1 MPRIDPG
8 IPHQMVLSEALA
20 NAVGRRRVKAAVFAT
35 FEFEP
40 EFFELNVLPCLFPDV
55 AWSHMPNVKRV
66 QIGKCLTGIE
76 HLAVIYDRRGLKPA
90 NGSAHLD
97 YERIAVTPSR
107 GVFHAKT
114 IFLLLESQP
123 EEQTEL
129 DGAKESLVL
138 VTTSANLTRNGWHE
152 NVEIAQVLE
161 IASGESSAVRAD
173 LLGQHGLL
181 ALWERLVP
189 GRADGT
195 SEPAMQAIRQF
206 LKRRVKEPAHL
217 KYQGLLRPRLYGG
230 QKPFHQF
237 LREEG
242 RIQREQ
248 FRLEIVSP
256 FFENTAEASTL
267 ATLLEQIR
275 PVETRIYLP
284 RDDDGAARCSA
295 DYFQAVERLKK
306 EYSIVWACLPEELT
320 RWSCKGDR
328 ARHRNVHAKV
338 YRLFEAGR
346 ARDDW
351 HDIQIIG
358 SVNLTRAA
366 HAGNRL
372 GNFESAILADLP
384 CNRRPEWWLNPLES
398 PPASFRPQSSEDQVT
413 SLAWHALILRFDWQE
428 ERLEYYWR
436 TKGNG
441 PARASVLANGVTLF
455 EFKGIVFNEWRQLG
469 DGADRAI
476 QDRLTTS
483 SLVEF
488 LVDDDP
494 PQPLLI
500 QEVNMAM
507 KPSLLEQLT
516 AAEILEYWSLLTPDQ
531 RNEFL
536 EAKLTELIE
545 RAEQGTKDRLPEAI
559 ESFFDRFAGV
569 FHAFSCLEEHVLDAL
584 QRDARKEIQYR
595 LLGADCDSLP
605 TLALRVQNAED
616 PVIAYVTLLR
626 AKEVFRSLRKQVA
639 ATGIKSDFLEQNR
652 QLCNALER
660 QWTAACNE
668 VKGRIN
674 LDHGTD
680 PAAFFQW
687 YEQHFGKSQDAD
699 KK

>member
-1 MPRIDPG
+1 
-8 IPHQMVLSEALA
+8 MVLSEAVA
-20 NAVGRRRVKAAVFAT
+20 SAVGRRRVKAAVFAT

-55 AWSHMPNVKRV
+55 AWSHMPNVKRL

-76 HLAVIYDRRGLKPA
+76 HVAVIYDHRGLKPA

-107 GVFHAKT
+107 GVFHAKN

-123 EEQTEL
+123 EQQAGPDEV
-129 DGAKESLVL
+129 DESLVL

-161 IASGESSAVRAD
+161 IAAGESSAIRAD
-173 LLGQHGLL
+173 LLGPGGVL
-181 ALWERLVP
+181 ALWERQIP
-189 GRADGT
+189 GRGDGT
-195 SEPAMQAIRQF
+195 SQPAIQAIRQF
-206 LKRRVKEPAHL
+206 LKRHVEVPAHL
-217 KYQGLLRPRLYGG
+217 KHQGRLRPRLYGG
-230 QKPFHQF
+230 QKPFDQF
-237 LREEG
+237 LCEAG
-242 RIQREQ
+242 RIGRGQ

-256 FFENTAEASTL
+256 FFEDTAEARTL
-267 ATLLEQIR
+267 ADLLAAIE

-295 DYFQAVERLKK
+295 DYFQAVLRLQQ
-306 EYSIVWACLPEELT
+306 EHSIVWACLPDELT
-320 RWSCKGDR
+320 RWSRKGDR

-338 YRLFEAGR
+338 YRLFQAGR

-351 HDIQIIG
+351 RDIQIIG
-358 SVNLTRAA
+358 SVNLTGAA
-366 HAGNRL
+366 HAGYRQ
-372 GNFESAILADLP
+372 GNFESAVLVDLP
-384 CNRRPEWWLNPLES
+384 CSRRPEWWLNPLES
-398 PPASFRPQSSEDQVT
+398 PPVSFRPQSSEDQVAG
-413 SLAWHALILRFDWQE
+413 LACHAMVLRFDWRVK
-428 ERLEYYWR
+428 RLEYYWHS
-436 TKGNG
+436 KGNG
-441 PARASVLANGVTLF
+441 LARASVQANGVTLF
-455 EFKGIVFNEWRQLG
+455 GFQDIVFDEWRRLDSRAAQ
-469 DGADRAI
+469 AI
-476 QDRLTTS
+476 QDRLKTS
-483 SLVEF
+483 SLVEL
-488 LVDDDP
+488 LVDEDP
-494 PQPLLI
+494 PEPLLV

-536 EAKLTELIE
+536 EGKLAELME
-545 RAEQGTKDRLPEAI
+545 RTGQGTKDRVPEAV

-605 TLALRVQNAED
+605 TLASRVQDVED

-626 AKEVFRSLRKQVA
+626 ATEVFRNLRKQVA
-639 ATGIKSDFLEQNR
+639 ATGVESEFLEQNR

-660 QWTAACNE
+660 QWTAACDT

-680 PAAFFQW
+680 PGAFFQW
-687 YEQHFGKSQDAD
+687 YEQHFG
-699 KK
+699 